1 MYDPIEAVIDA
12 DFFIK
17 ATQYEQGTTLFL
29 RIMHD
34 LGLHPVM
41 HQFVADTE
49 LKKYPYLPA
58 LLNNCQL
65 TVIHYENYLFNDQD
79 RKDYENF
86 FHEAYEKLN
95 HFSFPE
101 NEDIYVY
108 AAPHESLG
116 EIRSLYMAVKNHYP
130 YFMSDDGGSR
140 LLAKTF
146 LSNKHTTDVL
156 CLYDALFQCKKQGT
170 SLTWK
175 DINPTV
181 MNAMRSRQDRIETLK
196 NLYRT

>member
-1 MYDPIEAVIDA
+1 MCNQIKAVIDA

-41 HQFVADTE
+41 HQFVSDTE
-49 LKKYPYLPA
+49 LKKDPYLPA
-58 LLNNCQL
+58 LLNNRHL
-65 TVIHYENYLFNDQD
+65 TVIHYEDYLFNEQD
-79 RKDYENF
+79 RKDYDEF
-86 FHEAYEKLN
+86 FYEAYEKLN
-95 HFSFPE
+95 RFPFPE
-101 NEDIYVY
+101 NQNIYDY
-108 AAPHESLG
+108 AASHESLG
-116 EIRSLYMAVKNHYP
+116 EIRSLYMAIKNNYP

-146 LSNKHTTDVL
+146 LSHKHTTDVM
-156 CLYDALFQCKKQGT
+156 CLYDAFLQCKNQGT

-181 MNAMRSRQDRIETLK
+181 TNAMRSRQDRIETLK